1 MTYSISIFIADTS
14 ALRNRALMFAFVST
28 PYIATVWIGGPLAT
42 ALLDGPG
49 FRWGYGSFAII
60 TPAITS
66 PLFGLFYW
74 NYKKAENAGLLQTTK
89 PNRTFFQSCKY
100 YFIEFDVIGII
111 LISGGL
117 ALFLL
122 PFNLWSYQAD
132 QWRSS
137 MIICMIIFGGLLL
150 IGFALYEKYLAPKCF
165 IPFELLL
172 DRTVAGACLLA
183 GIIFVSFYIWD
194 NYFTSFLQVVFDLS
208 VTEAS
213 YVRNIYSVGSCFW
226 SVIVGALIR
235 WSGRFKWLALYF
247 GVPLTILGNGLM
259 IQFRQ
264 PGINVGYIVMC
275 QIFIAFAGGALVIC
289 EQMAVMAVTS
299 HQYVAVALAVEGMFS
314 DIGGAIGSTVA
325 AAIWTGVFPTK
336 LAEYLPEDAQ
346 ADLAS
351 IYAELPVQLSY
362 PVGSA
367 ARAAISKAYGEA
379 QKTMLIASTAIL
391 SLAIVSVL
399 VWRDVK
405 VKGFKQVKG
414 TVV

>member
-1 MTYSISIFIADTS
+1 
-14 ALRNRALMFAFVST
+14 
-28 PYIATVWIGGPLAT
+28 
-42 ALLDGPG
+42 
-49 FRWGYGSFAII
+49 
-60 TPAITS
+60 
-66 PLFGLFYW
+66 
-74 NYKKAENAGLLQTTK
+74 
-89 PNRTFFQSCKY
+89 
-100 YFIEFDVIGII
+100 
-111 LISGGL
+111 
-117 ALFLL
+117 
-122 PFNLWSYQAD
+122 
-132 QWRSS
+132 